1 MKTFQDTAGRTWTL
15 AINVDAIKRVRDL
28 LGIAL
33 NKIGENNFKPL
44 DDILSD
50 PVTLVDVVFCLCKPD
65 ADAKG
70 VSDSDFGKAMSGDA
84 IFAAAD
90 AFVEELADFFPS
102 ARARRALKALIAKG
116 RDIRDRMLDEAEAQ
130 IAKIDPVTEA
140 TNLIASFG
148 PSPGSSASTPGP

>member
-1 MKTFQDTAGRTWTL
+1 MKTFQDTAGRTWTI
-15 AINVDAIKRVRDL
+15 AVNIDAVKRVRDL
-28 LGIAL
+28 LNIHL
-33 NKIGENNFKPL
+33 NRIGESNFKPL

-50 PVTLVDVVFCLCKPD
+50 PVTLVDVVFVLCKPE

-84 IFAAAD
+84 IFAAAE

-116 RDIRDRMLDEAEAQ
+116 RDIRDRMLDQAEAQ
-130 IAKIDPVTEA
+130 IARIDPVAEA
-140 TNLIASFG
+140 TSLIESFG
-148 PSPGSSASTPGP
+148 RSPGSSASTPAR